1 MNTIDCIKTRRSR
14 GLFLDKAI
22 SNEQIN
28 QILECGTA
36 APSSM
41 DCQPWQFVIVRDKNK
56 KEQLANLKSENNRQ
70 HILTAPVVI
79 VVCIDTEKSPT
90 RYIEDGVTATQNIL
104 LAVHDLGLGSVY
116 VTGYNPSDPAVAD
129 ELRTILSIPNN
140 IIPIVILPV
149 GYVDPAEKL
158 GEKNLVDLDSIKH
171 YNNWRVE

>member
-14 GLFLDKAI
+14 RLFLDKAV
-22 SNEQIN
+22 SDEQVN
-28 QILECGTA
+28 QILECGIA

-56 KEQLANLKSENNRQ
+56 KEQLAKLKSENNQQ

-79 VVCIDTEKSPT
+79 VVCVDVEKSPS

-104 LAVHDLGLGSVY
+104 LAVHNLGLGSVY

-129 ELRTILSIPNN
+129 RLRTILSIPNN
-140 IIPIVILPV
+140 IMPVAILPV

-158 GEKNLVDLDSIKH
+158 SEKNLINLDSIK
-171 YNNWRVE
+171 W